1 LTEPDNLDS
10 HFVANMLS
18 QLHLALML
26 LPTLKATA
34 ETIGRPYRLVLMS
47 SEMHSFSPSST
58 EFSSV
63 KGINT
68 DFGATELYA
77 RSKLA
82 QILITRELA
91 RRLDKGELGFSQ
103 TPSHRLVIVNATHPG
118 GVKTPQQD
126 QMPAAYGETAGKVI
140 TKMVRPLLTDPIRHG
155 CRSELFAATS
165 LKMFEGEGVHGQYI
179 MSDKKISEVSK
190 KGQDDAMATR
200 LWNLSIGLL
209 REKVGTLG
217 YGLVVG
223 SMLPHNAK
231 QKMSETASKNSEHK
245 NRVPSHLFL
254 HGNSA

>member
-1 LTEPDNLDS
+1 
-10 HFVANMLS
+10 MLS

-34 ETIGRPYRLVLMS
+34 ETIGRPSRLVLMS

-63 KGINT
+63 KEINT

-91 RRLDKGELGFSQ
+91 RRLDKEKLGFSQ

-118 GVKTPQQD
+118 GVKTSQQD

-165 LKMFEGEGVHGQYI
+165 LKMFEERECMG
-179 MSDKKISEVSK
+179 SISCQIRKSVK
-190 KGQDDAMATR
+190 
-200 LWNLSIGLL
+200 
-209 REKVGTLG
+209 
-217 YGLVVG
+217 LVKRV
-223 SMLPHNAK
+223 
-231 QKMSETASKNSEHK
+231 KM
-245 NRVPSHLFL
+245 VPWP
-254 HGNSA
+254 